1 MTRSIPILTYHK
13 LGVPSARSTRRGLH
27 TSPAAFEGHL
37 TFLAQRGFTFC
48 DFQDLRG
55 ALRGT
60 TPLPARP
67 VLLTFDDGHLDTYTR
82 ALPLL
87 VKHRAKATVF
97 VVAGDLGRSGLHW
110 PEASDAEPVDLI
122 SWEQAAEL
130 QAAGVRIEAHGW
142 SHRRMDRLPAAE
154 LRSELQRARAAIAE
168 HLGYESV
175 ALAYPDG
182 SWSPECASAVGEAGF
197 EFACTTQEGAWEL
210 DRTPL
215 LELPR
220 IAVKGYRWSHG
231 WRFRRRLSALALAA
245 S

>member
-1 MTRSIPILTYHK
+1 MTLAVPILTYHK
-13 LGVPSARSTRRGLH
+13 LGVPSSRSTRRGLH
-27 TSPAAFEGHL
+27 TSPAAFDGHL
-37 TFLAQRGFTFC
+37 SFLAQRGFTFC
-48 DFQDLRG
+48 DFQDLLEVQRG
-55 ALRGT
+55 ST
-60 TPLPARP
+60 TLPERP

-97 VVAGDLGRSGLHW
+97 VVAGDLGRRGLHW
-110 PEASDAEPVDLI
+110 PEASDAEAVDLM
-122 SWEQAAEL
+122 SWDQAAEL

-154 LRSELQRARAAIAE
+154 LRGELQRTRATIRE
-168 HLGYESV
+168 RLGYESI

-182 SWSPECASAVGEAGF
+182 STSPECASVVSEAGF
-197 EFACTTQEGAWEL
+197 EFACTTQEGVWEVGS
-210 DRTPL
+210 TPAL
-215 LELPR
+215 CLPR

-231 WRFRRRLSALALAA
+231 WRFRRRLSALARTA